1 MRLEVTREMT
11 GVLVVEN
18 RRRFLDVTAILQE
31 RNRLPLAVFRKPD
44 VRAFAHLFVKI
55 SFQRPHRHFTILRQ
69 QRGRQM
75 PAPIQPL
82 QQAGTHCEMSAQ
94 YWGRNF
100 AEGQRFQSC

>member
-1 MRLEVTREMT
+1 MSRTLLEFPREMS
-11 GVLVVEN
+11 GVLVAEN
-18 RRRFLDVTAILQE
+18 RRRFLDGIALPHQ
-31 RNRLPLAVFRKPD
+31 RNRLALALFKQPG

-94 YWGRNF
+94 
-100 AEGQRFQSC
+100 